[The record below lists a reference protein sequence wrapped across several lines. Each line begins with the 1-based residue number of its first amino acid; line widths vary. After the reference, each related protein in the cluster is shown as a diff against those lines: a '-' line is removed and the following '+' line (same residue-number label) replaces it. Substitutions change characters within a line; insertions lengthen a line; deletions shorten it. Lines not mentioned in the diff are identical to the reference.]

1 MTAPILVT
9 GGHGQLATA
18 LAHLAPERVV
28 ITGRPDFDFDRPASI
43 ASAVAAARPALVI
56 NTAAWTAVDAAETER
71 AAAERA
77 NHTGPG
83 LLAAAC
89 RAQGAHLIHISTD
102 YVFDGLK
109 GAPYTEADPPCPTGV
124 YGATKRAGE
133 QAVLAACPE
142 AVILRTSWVYA
153 RAGKNFVLTMLN
165 AARRAP
171 RLRIV
176 ADQIGCP
183 TNADD
188 LAAAC
193 LAVADRLLHQP
204 QAGAAQLGGIYHA
217 AGQGETSWHGLA
229 MAIFETATRHG
240 WPAPP
245 LEAIATADWPTPAR
259 RPPDSRLDC
268 GKLASVFGV
277 CLPTWRPSLD
287 AAVAGICEQALAPAP
302 G

>member
-1 MTAPILVT
+1 MTAHILVT
-9 GGHGQLATA
+9 GGRGQLASA
-18 LAHLAPERVV
+18 LANLAPERVTV
-28 ITGRPDFDFDRPASI
+28 IGRPDFDFDRPDSI
-43 ASAVAAARPALVI
+43 ASAVTATRPALVI
-56 NTAAWTAVDAAETER
+56 NAAAWTAVDAAETAPE
-71 AAAERA
+71 AADRA
-77 NHTGPG
+77 NHTGPA

-89 RAQGAHLIHISTD
+89 RAAGAHLIHISTD

-109 GAPYTEADPPCPTGV
+109 GEPYTESDPTCPTGI

-133 QAVLAACPE
+133 KAVLAACPE

-165 AARRAP
+165 AASRAP
-171 RLRIV
+171 RLRVV

-188 LAAAC
+188 LAATC
-193 LAVADRLLHQP
+193 LGVADRLLQS
-204 QAGAAQLGGIYHA
+204 GAAQVGGIYHA

-229 MAIFETATRHG
+229 VAIFETAARHG

-245 LEAIATADWPTPAR
+245 VDAIVTADWPTPAR

-268 GKLASVFGV
+268 DKLASVFGV
-277 CLPTWRPSLD
+277 RLPQWRPSLD
-287 AAVAGICEQALAPAP
+287 AAVASICEQALATAP